1 MGENG
6 KTRFF
11 YIIIHIT
18 FWWFLSIPFAPIRL
32 LNPKDRDSDG
42 FPICPVSGDELHFG
56 VFPRCISSVK
66 QLAADCWSNSN
77 IQTTVGK
84 TRSTLSFSE
93 VLRDFTQEYVE
104 NPDQTF
110 CNASP
115 SIWLQILRG
124 LEVWTQFG
132 VSLMAFLRAD
142 TQRTFVSR
150 QWSTAEL
157 GDGLA
162 HILTDGRLELPDDAA
177 QLQDQCPWGKHAAT
191 QFVLSSYS
199 SETKR
204 RFGFKLDPLALHSSI
219 SLTGASVVPMPSDCL
234 ISEPF
239 PPNRSWKRPLPISR
253 QPKLLIGSQW
263 CYQNLF
269 VWLTCWLVGK
279 FIR

>member
-1 MGENG
+1 
-6 KTRFF
+6 
-11 YIIIHIT
+11 
-18 FWWFLSIPFAPIRL
+18 
-32 LNPKDRDSDG
+32 
-42 FPICPVSGDELHFG
+42 
-56 VFPRCISSVK
+56 
-66 QLAADCWSNSN
+66 
-77 IQTTVGK
+77 
-84 TRSTLSFSE
+84 
-93 VLRDFTQEYVE
+93 
-104 NPDQTF
+104 
-110 CNASP
+110 
-115 SIWLQILRG
+115 
-124 LEVWTQFG
+124 
-132 VSLMAFLRAD
+132 MAFLRAD
-142 TQRTFVSR
+142 TQRTFASR

-239 PPNRSWKRPLPISR
+239 PPNRSWKRPFPISR

-269 VWLTCWLVGK
+269 VWLTC
-279 FIR
+279 